1 MGKIAFVFPGQGA
14 QTVGMGLELS
24 QNYPVAKEAF
34 EKTDRKLEEEFSRL
48 IFEGPEEELT
58 LTANTQPAILTTSI
72 AAWEILNAEGIV
84 PDVVA
89 GHSLGEYS
97 AVVAAGGMSLEDA
110 AWSVRRRGQLM
121 QEAVPVGEGA
131 MAALIGLEPE
141 VVAEICREAAQGQV
155 VSMANI
161 NSDSQI
167 VIAGHAA
174 AVDRAVELADDKGA
188 KKAIKLQVSAPFH
201 CSLMKPAQ
209 DGMVGVLDQV
219 KISDLKVPLINNAD
233 VNMLSEGKL
242 VKEGLIKQVVSPVRW
257 LETMSAIVAA
267 GVDTLVEIGPGKVL
281 SGLMKRHDRNIK
293 LFNVEDEKSLAK
305 TLTALRG

>member
-1 MGKIAFVFPGQGA
+1 MGKTAFVFPGQGA
-14 QTVGMGLELS
+14 QAVGMGLELS
-24 QNYPVAKEAF
+24 QNYPLAKAAF
-34 EKTDRKLEEEFSRL
+34 EKTDKRLNEEFSKL
-48 IFEGPEEELT
+48 IFEGPEEKLT
-58 LTANTQPAILTTSI
+58 LTANTQPAILTTSV

-110 AWSVRRRGQLM
+110 AWSVRQRGQLM
-121 QEAVPVGEGA
+121 QEAVPVGQGA
-131 MAALIGLEPE
+131 MAALIGLAPE
-141 VVAEICREAAQGQV
+141 VVKDICETAAAGQV

-161 NSDSQI
+161 NSASQI
-167 VIAGHAA
+167 VIAGHAE
-174 AVDRAVELADDKGA
+174 AVDRALELANEKGA
-188 KKAIKLQVSAPFH
+188 KRAIKLQVSAPFH

-209 DGMVGVLDQV
+209 EGMVDVLSNV
-219 KISDLKVPLINNAD
+219 EITDLKIPLINNAD
-233 VNMLSEGKL
+233 VSMVSEGSK

-257 LETMSAIVAA
+257 YETMDRMVAE

-281 SGLMKRHDRNIK
+281 SGLMKRHDRNVK

-305 TLTALRG
+305 TLNALRG